1 MFRKRNLPNCAVAS
15 TPPSGPERELVADAT
30 QGVRARGQ
38 CRGSWGAG
46 TSATAVARIVYTPAH
61 IKLGRNTQVLVDLN
75 HDGIADFRVFNNFS
89 NFGNRISYRLFV
101 SHYSMPTSFLG
112 DLASKHPTPLSASAR
127 IGPKQHFSV
136 AATSMAHF
144 YTYSGRITH
153 SSGPWKNVK
162 NRYVGVQFRI
172 KGETHYGW
180 ARLSVTMH
188 RDGTYGISAVLTGYA
203 YETVANRPIIAGKT
217 KGDRREHG

>member
-1 MFRKRNLPNCAVAS
+1 
-15 TPPSGPERELVADAT
+15 
-30 QGVRARGQ
+30 
-38 CRGSWGAG
+38 
-46 TSATAVARIVYTPAH
+46 
-61 IKLGRNTQVLVDLN
+61 
-75 HDGIADFRVFNNFS
+75 
-89 NFGNRISYRLFV
+89 
-101 SHYSMPTSFLG
+101 
-112 DLASKHPTPLSASAR
+112 
-127 IGPKQHFSV
+127 
-136 AATSMAHF
+136 MAHF

-203 YETVANRPIIAGKT
+203 YETIANRPIIAGKT
-217 KGDRREHG
+217 KGTDESTVEPATLGHLARGAAAISVWRLNRVSTTTH